1 MVCPESSPGEGA
13 TSSLTIFLCIVHWNF
28 SPYKRN
34 ISAAKKFNF
43 IAKKGTA
50 HCLLINSGVNI
61 HVYGGSMQQKK
72 KIEKKKVKINN
83 KINNLQKARII
94 FFLQSHL
101 SSFQLQLARVSCNH
115 HCSLPESSCTV
126 SCDISEGRP
135 LWFQLDQSETERGWT
150 KQCTHFEKYTLVG
163 R

>member
-1 MVCPESSPGEGA
+1 M
-13 TSSLTIFLCIVHWNF
+13 
-28 SPYKRN
+28 
-34 ISAAKKFNF
+34 
-43 IAKKGTA
+43 
-50 HCLLINSGVNI
+50 
-61 HVYGGSMQQKK
+61 
-72 KIEKKKVKINN
+72 KINN

-150 KQCTHFEKYTLVG
+150 NNAHTLKNTLWLGDREKQTVLPKVG
-163 R
+163 SIITSRSSWNEPALLPGTDSSRGGPRERRVYLYQRQPERDGSSRFKENSSSRTSKFSDN